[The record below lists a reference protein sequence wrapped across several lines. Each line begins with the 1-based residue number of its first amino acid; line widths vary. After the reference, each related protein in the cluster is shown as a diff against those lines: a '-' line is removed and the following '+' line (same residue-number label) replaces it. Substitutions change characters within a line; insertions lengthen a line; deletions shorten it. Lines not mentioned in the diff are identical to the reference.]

1 MHEELLAHLVITR
14 VVAVNNA
21 FSSQNL
27 KGRRVNRQ
35 RWALMYKYTGKTAYT
50 CNGKR
55 YLCDAG
61 TVLLVPRGCTY
72 EWCSLEGGW
81 FASLEFD
88 SELTC
93 EDILP
98 FPAPA
103 DFDQAMQALEHQW
116 RHGGAYARMTCT
128 RDIYT
133 ILLKLFKASAK
144 LYSSSGRQQKIQP
157 AVDYMID
164 HFSENIKNDDLAE
177 MTGMSTVY
185 FRKVFTE
192 SYGMSPIAYLHAL
205 RIKRAR
211 EMLKSDY
218 GSITNVAAALGY
230 TSVYDFS
237 RSFKKHTGL
246 SPSAYI
252 RQKQGAG
259 PGADGISRRS

>member
-1 MHEELLAHLVITR
+1 MYEELLSGMVITR
-14 VVAVNNA
+14 VVAVNNT
-21 FSSQNL
+21 FSAQNL
-27 KGRRVNRQ
+27 KGRRQNRQ

-50 CNGKR
+50 CNGKH

-61 TVLLVPRGCTY
+61 TVLLVPRGCSY
-72 EWCSLEGGW
+72 EWVSLEGGW
-81 FASLEFD
+81 FASMEFD
-88 SELTC
+88 SELIH
-93 EDILP
+93 EEILS
-98 FPAPA
+98 FPAPP
-103 DFDQAMQALEHQW
+103 DFEQAMHVLEHQW

-144 LYSSSGRQQKIQP
+144 SYAPSDRQRRIQP

-164 HFSENIKNDDLAE
+164 HFSENIQNDDLAS

-185 FRKVFTE
+185 FRKIFTE
-192 SYGMSPIAYLHAL
+192 IYGMPPIAYLNAL

-218 GSITNVAAALGY
+218 GSITSVAAALGY
-230 TSVYDFS
+230 SSIYDFS

-252 RQKQGAG
+252 RQKRSGEDSPKG
-259 PGADGISRRS
+259 PLV